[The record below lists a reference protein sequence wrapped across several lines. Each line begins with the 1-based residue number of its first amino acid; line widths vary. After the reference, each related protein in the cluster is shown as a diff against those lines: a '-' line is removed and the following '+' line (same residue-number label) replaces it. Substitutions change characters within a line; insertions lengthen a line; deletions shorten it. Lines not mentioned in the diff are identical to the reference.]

1 MSQKQKLRLKA
12 NEKIVKSY
20 LAGEVSIRG
29 AAAENDKEKAGGN
42 RISVAAGFEAAQA
55 MKKEIL

>member
-12 NEKIVKSY
+12 KEKIVKSY

-29 AAAENDKEKAGGN
+29 AAAETDKEKAGGN
-42 RISVAAGFEAAQA
+42 RNHDHRPSYFA
-55 MKKEIL
+55 LL